1 MGWSSFGPSLQFA
14 KKILQSVLGSWI
26 ATLSFD
32 HLDARFGMIKHVQ
45 ENLTESEEIG
55 LDVTGARAFVDEIIA
70 LGNKW
75 PEIKSFSNFD
85 FFREMFLKP
94 STKAKSAMDEQT
106 KKQFV

>member
-1 MGWSSFGPSLQFA
+1 
-14 KKILQSVLGSWI
+14 
-26 ATLSFD
+26 
-32 HLDARFGMIKHVQ
+32 MIKHVQ

-75 PEIKSFSNFD
+75 PETKSFPNDD

-106 KKQFV
+106 KKQFVRDRNIIEFIIIELRQDIDRLDGEVIEDR